1 MQSITMSIIKA
12 IKFEEEIDKIIEGYV
27 SISIT
32 KKNPNISQALNA
44 GNHLGVNPN
53 CFFM

>member
-12 IKFEEEIDKIIEGYV
+12 IKFYEEEIDKIIEGYV

-32 KKNPNISQALNA
+32 KKNPNIITL
-44 GNHLGVNPN
+44 HKTDKIKK
-53 CFFM
+53 